1 MRCGGAVLKFIE
13 GGNLEALYHEEIY
26 RLTIID
32 GLTEIANKRHFDDFL
47 EREIARATRYGRS
60 LSLVLF
66 DIDHF
71 KSLNDRYGHLAG
83 DRVLKAIAALVA
95 KEVRR
100 DELLARY
107 GGEEFAVVLPE
118 TGVEAAA
125 VFCDRIRAA
134 VEAEVFHYDDEPLRA
149 TISLGVAAL
158 IPDDSLQSLVARAD
172 ANLYRAKQEG
182 RNRVVARPV

>member
-83 DRVLKAIAALVA
+83 DRVLKPTAALVA

-107 GGEEFAVVLPE
+107 DGEEPA
-118 TGVEAAA
+118 
-125 VFCDRIRAA
+125 
-134 VEAEVFHYDDEPLRA
+134 HLRPA
-149 TISLGVAAL
+149 T
-158 IPDDSLQSLVARAD
+158 P
-172 ANLYRAKQEG
+172 
-182 RNRVVARPV
+182 PTTH